1 MKLQATS
8 VRGLRVAVAPF
19 AGAWIEILHRKCL
32 KGLLAVAPF
41 AGTWIEIQLAIW
53 IRAATNV
60 APFTGAWIEMLH
72 PGCARL
78 RA

>member
-1 MKLQATS
+1 MKFVQKLD
-8 VRGLRVAVAPF
+8 VRTGNLVAPF

-41 AGTWIEIQLAIW
+41 VGMWIEMQLAIW

-60 APFTGAWIEMLH
+60 APFAGAWIEISL
-72 PGCARL
+72 G
-78 RA
+78 